1 MQFLVQE
8 CRNPLHKGIMVFSGA
23 ACRFVS
29 LLISTHLAM
38 LLVMNPLAL
47 VHRSTGI
54 DELPSAMALPVHKLT
69 HVFITLGILRCRHSL
84 QKPDVGAISMLKNIK
99 ALVAMLHTQT
109 FTNENNL
116 DISKSCC

>member
-8 CRNPLHKGIMVFSGA
+8 SRNPLHKSIMVFSGV

-38 LLVMNPLAL
+38 LLIMSPFTI

-54 DELPSAMALPVHKLT
+54 DELPTSVALPVHKVP
-69 HVFITLGILRCRHSL
+69 HVLIPQGILRCRHSL
-84 QKPDVGAISMLKNIK
+84 QKPHVGAISMLKNISVLK
-99 ALVAMLHTQT
+99 NI
-109 FTNENNL
+109 FK
-116 DISKSCC
+116 KSLEELQEPHSRRMT